1 VSREEERG
9 RGGGKGGIEAQATK
23 NVVSQGSDAAA
34 GALHDSRKVGS
45 VDQNEETEKV
55 G

>member
-1 VSREEERG
+1 MG
-9 RGGGKGGIEAQATK
+9 APATK

-34 GALHDSRKVGS
+34 GALHDSSRVGG